1 MSKKIIA
8 LILGIILISAFA
20 GCAENSNNSSSHV
33 SAESFSDN
41 KNSKSEDSGEITLD
55 DVMNHETSPEE
66 DFEWSAEE
74 ENSATVGLAS
84 YKGNQKIAVVPETL
98 DGRPVTKVDQWAIN
112 LNTINDM
119 SNLRGIK
126 FADSITE
133 FEEMACIGHNN
144 LEIVVLGK
152 GTKTIGQGAFQD
164 CTALKEVVLNDGL
177 ETIMPNAFANCES
190 LKSITIPESV
200 KTMNYAFDRA
210 QKDLTI
216 YGKSGSVAE
225 EIAKAEGINFVVQ

>member
-1 MSKKIIA
+1 M
-8 LILGIILISAFA
+8 
-20 GCAENSNNSSSHV
+20 
-33 SAESFSDN
+33 
-41 KNSKSEDSGEITLD
+41 
-55 DVMNHETSPEE
+55 
-66 DFEWSAEE
+66 
-74 ENSATVGLAS
+74 GLAS

-177 ETIMPNAFANCES
+177 ETITPNAFANCES

-200 KTMNYAFDRA
+200 KTMNYAFDSA

>member
-20 GCAENSNNSSSHV
+20 GCAENSNNSSSPV

-112 LNTINDM
+112 LNNEDDM
-119 SNLRGIK
+119 SNLRGIR

-133 FEEMACIGHNN
+133 FDEMACIGHNN

-200 KTMNYAFDRA
+200 KTMNYAFDST

>member
-20 GCAENSNNSSSHV
+20 GCAENSNNSSSPV

-55 DVMNHETSPEE
+55 DVMSHETSPEE

-112 LNTINDM
+112 LNNEDDM
-119 SNLRGIK
+119 SNLRGIR

-200 KTMNYAFDRA
+200 KTMNYAFDSA

>member
-20 GCAENSNNSSSHV
+20 GCAENSNNSSSPV

-112 LNTINDM
+112 LNNEDDM

-200 KTMNYAFDRA
+200 KTMNYAFDSA

-216 YGKSGSVAE
+216 YVKSGSVAE

>member
-20 GCAENSNNSSSHV
+20 GCAENSNNSSSPV

-74 ENSATVGLAS
+74 ENSATVVLAS

-200 KTMNYAFDRA
+200 KTMNYAFDSA

>member
-20 GCAENSNNSSSHV
+20 GCAENSNNSSSPV

-200 KTMNYAFDRA
+200 KTMNYAFDSA